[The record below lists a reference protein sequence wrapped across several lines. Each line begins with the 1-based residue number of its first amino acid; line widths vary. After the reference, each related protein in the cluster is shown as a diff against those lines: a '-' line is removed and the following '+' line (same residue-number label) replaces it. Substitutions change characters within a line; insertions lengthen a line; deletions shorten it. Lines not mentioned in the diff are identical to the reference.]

1 MSETR
6 VIAAMDTLAQMVRE
20 VDSATYEHTWGHK
33 WFAELKPLL
42 GRGSQFEDS
51 PFLVFVRA

>member
-6 VIAAMDTLAQMVRE
+6 VIAAMDTLAQMVRA

-42 GRGSQFEDS
+42 G
-51 PFLVFVRA
+51 